1 MDETNPETEAP
12 SQAEIARGI
21 QLQVRAVARRTSFE
35 AEKQLKRMAV
45 EHWFD
50 KLNLKRFL

>member
-1 MDETNPETEAP
+1 MEETTPETEAP

-35 AEKQLKRMAV
+35 AEKKLKRMTMD
-45 EHWFD
+45 HWFT
-50 KLNLKRFL
+50 KLNLTRFL